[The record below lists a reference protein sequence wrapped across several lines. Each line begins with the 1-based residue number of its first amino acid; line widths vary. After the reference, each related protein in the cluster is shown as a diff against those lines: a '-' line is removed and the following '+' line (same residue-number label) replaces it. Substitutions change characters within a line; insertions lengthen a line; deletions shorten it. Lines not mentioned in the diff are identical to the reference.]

1 MHSSCYRAAAF
12 RIDNRRYWNKE
23 DKIEN
28 KLSSWFYLAERS
40 KGILLID
47 EADIFLERR
56 KHTDL
61 ARNRIVSDKC
71 HPTLWIPNCVDIG
84 ICTAFLRKFQLDKV
98 LDDDLHIT

>member
-1 MHSSCYRAAAF
+1 MCRHLTEYLILGLKLTTCNRMHSSCYRAAAF

-28 KLSSWFYLAERS
+28 KLSSWFYLAEKS
-40 KGILLID
+40 KAILLID

-61 ARNRIVSDKC
+61 ARNRIVSGKC
-71 HPTLWIPNCVDIG
+71 HPHSMDTE
-84 ICTAFLRKFQLDKV
+84 LR
-98 LDDDLHIT
+98 